1 MLAFIVCTLL
11 PIMHLCP
18 VYCYCQSYSLTLYN
32 LLMIYLFP
40 CSKTTFHTHIVICPV
55 LPVTKISAF
64 PSGSLY
70 SLTGTSSTAARYSTL
85 GSKKMQGSLSW
96 MQDNSRPFA
105 LIGPLGITICSNKNS
120 QVTQLYQRLSPLNC
134 QCNECLTEHSALD
147 FSSSKDLVVKYKAN
161 RMRPQQSKL
170 NQVER

>member
-1 MLAFIVCTLL
+1 MYWIQLTCNGVQLQIDNEHLGCIRKGNVFIKPGNNYQLPEKCTVQQSVRQKLLTFIVCTLL
-11 PIMHLCP
+11 SIMYLCP
-18 VYCYCQSYSLTLYN
+18 VYCYYLSFGLILYN

-40 CSKTTFHTHIVICPV
+40 CSKTIFHTHTVICPV

-64 PSGSLY
+64 PSGSVY

-105 LIGPLGITICSNKNS
+105 LIGPLGITICSHKNS
-120 QVTQLYQRLSPLNC
+120 
-134 QCNECLTEHSALD
+134 
-147 FSSSKDLVVKYKAN
+147 
-161 RMRPQQSKL
+161 
-170 NQVER
+170 

>member
-1 MLAFIVCTLL
+1 MKSDLFSSQLGQSVLTFTVCTLL
-11 PIMHLCP
+11 PIMYLCP
-18 VYCYCQSYSLTLYN
+18 AYCYCLSYSLIPYN
-32 LLMIYLFP
+32 LLMICLFP

-85 GSKKMQGSLSW
+85 GSKKMHGSLSW

-105 LIGPLGITICSNKNS
+105 LIGPLGITICSNKNI
-120 QVTQLYQRLSPLNC
+120 
-134 QCNECLTEHSALD
+134 
-147 FSSSKDLVVKYKAN
+147 
-161 RMRPQQSKL
+161 
-170 NQVER
+170 